1 MPMPTS
7 YCITA
12 DLKKAHQLP
21 TFKNTGINIDLAR
34 APNDVCSLLPNLTLL
49 NKNIQKRWCW
59 L

>member
-1 MPMPTS
+1 MPMPIG

-21 TFKNTGINIDLAR
+21 TFKNTGINIDLAH
-34 APNDVCSLLPNLTLL
+34 APNVVCILLPNLTLL